1 MAGEE
6 KIYVGN
12 GKIHN
17 FPDGGS
23 QIKLRLTLDGLKEL
37 HEKYGFTTDAGKHI
51 LTLIVNEKR
60 NVDQFGNT
68 NTLTVDTWKPDSARS
83 NAGNSGNASAQN
95 SQTRTP
101 AENPPDYPDD
111 IPF

>member
-60 NVDQFGNT
+60 NVDQYGNT
-68 NTLTVDTWKPDSARS
+68 HTLTVDTWKPDSARS
-83 NAGNSGNASAQN
+83 NAGNNSGSSAPN
-95 SQTRTP
+95 KSEPEKNNTP
-101 AENPPDYPDD
+101 QDDSD